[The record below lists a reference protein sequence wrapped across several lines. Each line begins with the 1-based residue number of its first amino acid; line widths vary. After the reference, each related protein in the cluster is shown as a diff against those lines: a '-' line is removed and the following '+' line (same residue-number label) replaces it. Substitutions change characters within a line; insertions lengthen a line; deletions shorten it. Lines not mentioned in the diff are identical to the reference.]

1 MQVKSFLSRHMPKAL
16 VGLGLAFVVS
26 LPSVASAQRYDG
38 YCYQKKSNATAT
50 GAILGAVVGG
60 VIGNEASNR
69 WDRGGNTVAGA
80 AVGAA
85 VGGMAGN
92 ASVSCHEDR
101 YYSYDA
107 GYYDPPPPPRGY
119 VTVYYNQRP
128 NYGYRSVYRD
138 RYYGHYAPPRAVHHH
153 HHYGH
158 GRRDHYDH
166 HRGHNRHYDRRDHR
180 RYDRHD
186 HRRNDRHHDRR
197 RYDRR

>member
-1 MQVKSFLSRHMPKAL
+1 MQMKSFLSRHMPKAL
-16 VGLGLAFVVS
+16 MGLGLAFIVS
-26 LPSVASAQRYDG
+26 LPAAASAQGYDG

-60 VIGNEASNR
+60 VIGNESSHR
-69 WDRGGNTVAGA
+69 YDRGGNTVAGA

-85 VGGMAGN
+85 VGGLAGN
-92 ASVSCHEDR
+92 ASVSCYEDR

-107 GYYDPPPPPRGY
+107 GYYAPPPPPRGY

-128 NYGYRSVYRD
+128 SYGYRSVYRE
-138 RYYGHYAPPRAVHHH
+138 RYYGRYAPPVVHH
-153 HHYGH
+153 YYNN

-166 HRGHNRHYDRRDHR
+166 RRPAPRPHGHPDN
-180 RYDRHD
+180 
-186 HRRNDRHHDRR
+186 RR